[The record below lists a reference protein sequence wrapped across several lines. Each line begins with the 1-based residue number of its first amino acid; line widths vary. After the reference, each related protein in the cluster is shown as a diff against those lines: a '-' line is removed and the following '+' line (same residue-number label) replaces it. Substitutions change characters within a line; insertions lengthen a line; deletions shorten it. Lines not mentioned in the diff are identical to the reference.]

1 MSCSPDKERLFHS
14 MHYSLP
20 MWPHIGHQSL
30 SPTITLLDLP
40 PYGLAGR
47 ACRFHPQ
54 GVTAVVDGYSFM
66 HWTAIWAKS
75 EQLILPPPVRR

>member
-1 MSCSPDKERLFHS
+1 MSCSSNKERLFHS

-20 MWPHIGHQSL
+20 MRPHIGHQSL

-40 PYGLAGR
+40 PHGLAGR
-47 ACRFHPQ
+47 ACRFHLQ
-54 GVTAVVDGYSFM
+54 GVPAVTHGCSFV

-75 EQLILPPPVRR
+75 EQSILPPPVRR